1 MAISDPIFKLLR
13 FPVIDSLPF
22 TIDRGTGVM
31 QLHPLLANLL
41 GLTSTKFA
49 DGGESLI
56 NLFLDPCDRILCR
69 ESFQKLL
76 DNQSITCSHYA
87 RVRIYGKVFWIRVTA
102 KPLSSHA
109 SSRRIEGYV
118 CIYNFFE
125 ILGEFLH
132 QLDCSAR
139 DRQTLEDF
147 LRVIP
152 ACQTAVIAF
161 SELNCEPDKLCSLVQ
176 DELRPCLLDF
186 AEPLFDG
193 SILVAFSCTN
203 DKDMTDFGLFS
214 KYGTVNESRSF
225 FSRKPN
231 SLNEASDL
239 RAEFLTRLSDRIHV
253 KSGLSLA
260 DMVQLALA
268 FRIDF
273 MGLTQVFQPQVDRNG
288 FIGGEFLVRLANG
301 SVSPEMFIPALEKT
315 TLIQP
320 FGRWV
325 VESVLH
331 QARCLEQDMKPGF
344 KVSFNLSAC
353 QSSDIGFVPFVQ
365 LCLKRFIMSPRHL
378 MVELTETARPSNRD
392 FLRAQ
397 IKSLRELGV
406 LTAVDDFGT
415 GYNSLEV
422 LLHVPFNM
430 VKFSRSFVL
439 SVLEDSDKQRFFA
452 GIISACHNIG
462 LSVCAEGVENAE
474 MHGLLADMGVDVF
487 QGYYYAKPLPIQ
499 EAVRTVKQCPYIQS
513 LEASSQHYQA

>member
-1 MAISDPIFKLLR
+1 MASNVPIFNLLR
-13 FPVIDSLPF
+13 FQVIEPLPF

-31 QLHPLLANLL
+31 ELDPLLANLL
-41 GLTSTKFA
+41 GLTSSIFA

-87 RVRIYGKVFWIRVTA
+87 RVRIYGHVYWISVTA

-109 SSRRIEGYV
+109 SSRKIEGTVY
-118 CIYNFFE
+118 IYNFFE
-125 ILGEFLH
+125 ILGELLP
-132 QLDCSAR
+132 QLDCSPR

-147 LRVIP
+147 LRVTP
-152 ACQTAVIAF
+152 VCQTALIAF
-161 SELNCEPDKLCSLVQ
+161 SELNCEPDELCRLIR

-186 AEPLFDG
+186 VAPLFDG
-193 SILVAFSCTN
+193 SILVSFSCNN

-214 KYGTVNESRSF
+214 KYGKVNESRSF
-225 FSRKPN
+225 FSRKVN

-239 RAEFLTRLSDRIHV
+239 RGEFLTRLSDHIHV
-253 KSGLSLA
+253 KSGLSLV
-260 DMVQLALA
+260 DMVHLALA
-268 FRIDF
+268 FRMDF
-273 MGLTQVFQPQVDRNG
+273 VGLTQVFQPQVDRNG

-301 SVSPEMFIPALEKT
+301 SVNPEIFIPALEKT

-325 VESVLH
+325 VESVMH
-331 QARCLEQDMKPGF
+331 KARCLERDLKPGF

-353 QSSDIGFVPFVQ
+353 QSSDIGFVPFVK
-365 LCLKRFIMSPRHL
+365 LCLKRFIISPRHL

-392 FLRAQ
+392 FLREQ

-439 SVLEDSDKQRFFA
+439 SVLEDSNKQRFFSE
-452 GIISACHNIG
+452 IISACHNIG

-474 MHGLLADMGVDVF
+474 MHRLLADMGVDVF
-487 QGYYYAKPLPIQ
+487 QGYFYAKPLPIR
-499 EAVRTVKQCPYIQS
+499 EAVSAVKQCPFIQS
-513 LEASSQHYQA
+513 LQSSS